1 MRTISNQKYEI
12 TDMAHEEYP
21 FLHRIR
27 ALRDICGEI
36 RAGDIGG
43 FVESESNLS
52 AEPGDCAW
60 IFDDAI
66 AAGDAYVD
74 RDACLRGDAIAC
86 GSAYVSKGSVMSGHS
101 RAEDNAYLRGASM
114 TGKAL
119 ASGNAQI
126 IHDPHTMG
134 TPILSGNCKVY
145 GTVQGDIRITGSAVI
160 LPCEEVR
167 NDTRDTFV
175 LSGKS
180 RSVIRGI
187 GRETLKPLQKE
198 VSPIAAQETLLGI
211 YRKNGAEK
219 IVVACKDFTSP
230 GIVLQ
235 DFASLKNTV
244 INSGH
249 SGYGTELSDITQA
262 MEDQTA
268 FPPALLKQHFW
279 DMFIVDALIGNWD
292 RHNGNWGFLYNTMTD
307 EIHLAPVYDCGS
319 SLYPQADE
327 SIMRNTLESQKEQ
340 DLRTFSLPL
349 SGIKI
354 NGQRI
359 NYFNFIS
366 SLSYPDCNAALKR
379 ILPRINMEQV
389 FAIIDETPFAS
400 DLQKQFYKTMLQ
412 ARKERI
418 LDFSMRK
425 LEKRERSAHD
435 HDFER

>member
-1 MRTISNQKYEI
+1 MLDFT
-12 TDMAHEEYP
+12 
-21 FLHRIR
+21 
-27 ALRDICGEI
+27 ALPTRKKFY
-36 RAGDIGG
+36 AGA
-43 FVESESNLS
+43 N
-52 AEPGDCAW
+52 
-60 IFDDAI
+60 
-66 AAGDAYVD
+66 
-74 RDACLRGDAIAC
+74 
-86 GSAYVSKGSVMSGHS
+86 
-101 RAEDNAYLRGASM
+101 GA
-114 TGKAL
+114 K
-119 ASGNAQI
+119 I
-126 IHDPHTMG
+126 
-134 TPILSGNCKVY
+134 
-145 GTVQGDIRITGSAVI
+145 AVI
-160 LPCEEVR
+160 YDGEQYMLKFPALTPKNKE
-167 NDTRDTFV
+167 
-175 LSGKS
+175 LSYANSCISEYIGCHIFN
-180 RSVIRGI
+180 SVG
-187 GRETLKPLQKE
+187 
-198 VSPIAAQETLLGI
+198 IAAQETLLGI

-307 EIHLAPVYDCGS
+307 EIHVAPVYDCGS

-366 SLSYPDCNAALKR
+366 SLSYSDCNVALKR

-425 LEKRERSAHD
+425 LKKRERSAHD

>member
-1 MRTISNQKYEI
+1 MIDFT
-12 TDMAHEEYP
+12 
-21 FLHRIR
+21 
-27 ALRDICGEI
+27 ALPTRNKFYAGANGAKIAVIYDGEQYMLK
-36 RAGDIGG
+36 
-43 FVESESNLS
+43 F
-52 AEPGDCAW
+52 P
-60 IFDDAI
+60 
-66 AAGDAYVD
+66 
-74 RDACLRGDAIAC
+74 
-86 GSAYVSKGSVMSGHS
+86 
-101 RAEDNAYLRGASM
+101 
-114 TGKAL
+114 AL
-119 ASGNAQI
+119 APKNKE
-126 IHDPHTMG
+126 
-134 TPILSGNCKVY
+134 LSYANSCISEY
-145 GTVQGDIRITGSAVI
+145 
-160 LPCEEVR
+160 
-167 NDTRDTFV
+167 
-175 LSGKS
+175 
-180 RSVIRGI
+180 I
-187 GRETLKPLQKE
+187 GCHIFN
-198 VSPIAAQETLLGI
+198 SIGIAAQETLLGI

-219 IVVACKDFTSP
+219 IVVACRDFTSP

-268 FPPALLKQHFW
+268 FSPALLKQHFW

-307 EIHLAPVYDCGS
+307 EIHVAPVYDCGS

-366 SLSYPDCNAALKR
+366 SLSYSDCNAALKR

-400 DLQKQFYKTMLQ
+400 DLQKQFYKAMLQ